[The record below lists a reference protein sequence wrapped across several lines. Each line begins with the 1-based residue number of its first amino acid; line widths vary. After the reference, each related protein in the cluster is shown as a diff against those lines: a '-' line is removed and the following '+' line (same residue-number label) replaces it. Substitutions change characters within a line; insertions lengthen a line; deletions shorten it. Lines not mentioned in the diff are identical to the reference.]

1 MREFTANEIAQQI
14 IAEHLN
20 QKEAQTGRLEPD
32 PYYLPNFP
40 SEPNVQRGY
49 KVPNDQLLQ
58 QLIMQQMVGPISGGK
73 T

>member
-1 MREFTANEIAQQI
+1 MREFTANEIAQEI
-14 IAEHLN
+14 IAAELN
-20 QKEAQTGRLEPD
+20 KREAETGQLAVD

-40 SEPNVQRGY
+40 SEPNVLRGY

-58 QLIMQQMVGPISGGK
+58 QLIMQQMVGPVGGGK